1 MTFICDSGY
10 FTNENIEVCFVENVE
25 LVVMSKQLARQEN
38 NKKEKNGMKK
48 YKMLKIIKSDK
59 VTKYLC
65 IRIKNGYMPFN
76 RKIMLVKSYKNKS
89 KYKLK
94 RMG

>member
-1 MTFICDSGY
+1 MKEYGEYKENLEQLENLLDNVTFICDSGY

-65 IRIKNGYMPFN
+65 IRIKNGYNMSF
-76 RKIMLVKSYKNKS
+76 
-89 KYKLK
+89 
-94 RMG
+94 